1 MPSFI
6 EDKLVVITGG
16 ASGVGF
22 AIGKKIAE
30 LGGNVVLTDIESQQL
45 EKAVAELELHGLKAS
60 TYVADVSS
68 YESMQDLASK
78 IEKEHG
84 SVDYLFNNAGVAP
97 AELLPIWET
106 KPNDWS
112 WAYGVNIMGVIHG
125 IQAFLPNML
134 ASGKA
139 AHVINTC
146 SGNGAF
152 INLPSTPIY
161 TSSKAAVA
169 SITEVLK
176 HQLAQMQSLIKVS
189 ILFPGPHTVRTN
201 LFTAE
206 RNRPETLA
214 RDVNAPEHPIKS
226 VEDMVEMMKSMG
238 VEMETTSPEEV
249 AEFCVSELEKGNY
262 WINPY
267 NEKSDGAFKERVESI
282 LSRSD
287 LGIPNIF

>member
-1 MPSFI
+1 MPSIFQ
-6 EDKLVVITGG
+6 DKVVVITGG

-30 LGGNVVLTDIESQQL
+30 LQGKVILVDIEESQL
-45 EKAVAELELHGLKAS
+45 DKALAELKLHNLSANS
-60 TYVADVSS
+60 YVADVSKFD
-68 YESMQDLASK
+68 SMQNLANN
-78 IEKEHG
+78 IEEDHG
-84 SVDYLFNNAGVAP
+84 SVDFLFNNAGVAP
-97 AELLPIWET
+97 AELLPIWDT
-106 KPNDWS
+106 KPNDWQ
-112 WAYGVNIMGVIHG
+112 WAYGVNVMGVIHG
-125 IQAFLPNML
+125 IQAFVPKML
-134 ASGKA
+134 AAGKEA
-139 AHVINTC
+139 RIINTC

-206 RNRPETLA
+206 RNRPQTLA
-214 RDVNAPEHPIKS
+214 RDSNAPDHPIKS
-226 VEDMVEMMKSMG
+226 VEDMVDMMKSMG
-238 VEMETTSPEEV
+238 IEMETTSPEEV
-249 AEFCVSELEKGNY
+249 ANFCVSEIEKGRY

-267 NEKSDGAFKERVESI
+267 NEKSEGAFKERIESI